1 MWNERPRSIRAR
13 LALRI
18 VIGGGALLALLFS
31 ALDLLI
37 DYQLYSRFDE
47 ALAARGRQM
56 AADIG
61 GGARIEHSAHHGW
74 PEFRAGSHTDY
85 YQLWDAA
92 GVTVARS
99 GSSAGQ
105 DLARPARP
113 VNGEAVLYDVRLPDG
128 HRGRAAAFQVS
139 GGQLFVIASE
149 REALDILESR
159 IHVALAAGV
168 GIALLL
174 MVTLSHAAVR
184 AGLRPLE
191 AFGQRAAARARD
203 PETPAAP
210 ETPLPD
216 ELRPIGAAL
225 DNAFAELTRAL
236 LRERRFARDLAHE
249 LRTPLAELFSLL
261 ETTRAADDASRSRL
275 ALAGSTLTG
284 MSRIVD
290 GLLALARYEAGIDA
304 PVVEPVD
311 IAAAARTQ
319 CLASE
324 ARARVR
330 GITLDVR
337 LDPERWVMTDS
348 LLIERILANLLGNA
362 IDHSPDGGRIEVS
375 CCAREESVTLV
386 ISSAAPDL
394 DATDVARLGERH
406 FRPSRGA
413 PGTAH
418 AGLGLALCSALAGQL
433 DIRLAF
439 DLHEGDLPVQLEK
452 LPSISIEE
460 SAALDLRVEQKLL
473 AEVPEIAHVIAR
485 LGSDELGFDPM
496 GLNQSDVF
504 LQLKPK
510 SEWREPDKA
519 WLGERIREVLE
530 QFPGVDYGF
539 TQPIEMRVSEI
550 LTGSRGD
557 VAVKVFGPDL
567 ATLGELAAGIEA
579 ALRQVPGNQDVF
591 TLTDDGVQYL
601 TTRIDRLAAGH
612 AGLSVVDVQDE
623 LRARIEGRLAGTVLS
638 EGRRTPL
645 LVRGDATLRGDAAG
659 LSRGSIAAGDG
670 STVPLAQIAS
680 VERVGGPVKVDRENG
695 SRYSLVQ
702 ANVAGRDLVGFVE

>member
-47 ALAARGRQM
+47 ALTARGRQM
-56 AADIG
+56 AADIA
-61 GGARIEHSAHHGW
+61 GGARIELSAHHGW

-92 GVTVARS
+92 GVTVGRS
-99 GSSAGQ
+99 GSSDGQ
-105 DLARPARP
+105 DLAQPPRP
-113 VNGEAVLYDVRLPDG
+113 VNDEAVLYDVRLPDG
-128 HRGRAAAFQVS
+128 HRGRAAAFRVA
-139 GGQLFVIASE
+139 GGRLFVIAAE
-149 REALDILESR
+149 REALDVLESR
-159 IHVALAAGV
+159 IHFALVAGV

-191 AFGQRAAARARD
+191 AFGQRAAARALD
-203 PETPAAP
+203 SETPATP

-261 ETTRAADDASRSRL
+261 ETTRAADEASRARL
-275 ALAGSTLTG
+275 DLAGSTLTG

-311 IAAAARTQ
+311 LAAAARTQ

-324 ARARVR
+324 PRARSR

-337 LDPERWVMTDS
+337 LDPELWAMTDA

-362 IDHSPDGGRIEVS
+362 VDHSPDGGRIEVF
-375 CCAREESVTLV
+375 CWAQEESVTLV
-386 ISSAAPDL
+386 ISNPAPDL

-418 AGLGLALCSALAGQL
+418 AGLGLALCSALAERI

-439 DLHEGDLPVQLEK
+439 DLHEDRLWVK
-452 LPSISIEE
+452 LGGLRTLE
-460 SAALDLRVEQKLL
+460 SAL
-473 AEVPEIAHVIAR
+473 
-485 LGSDELGFDPM
+485 
-496 GLNQSDVF
+496 
-504 LQLKPK
+504 
-510 SEWREPDKA
+510 
-519 WLGERIREVLE
+519 
-530 QFPGVDYGF
+530 
-539 TQPIEMRVSEI
+539 
-550 LTGSRGD
+550 
-557 VAVKVFGPDL
+557 
-567 ATLGELAAGIEA
+567 
-579 ALRQVPGNQDVF
+579 
-591 TLTDDGVQYL
+591 
-601 TTRIDRLAAGH
+601 
-612 AGLSVVDVQDE
+612 
-623 LRARIEGRLAGTVLS
+623 
-638 EGRRTPL
+638 
-645 LVRGDATLRGDAAG
+645 
-659 LSRGSIAAGDG
+659 
-670 STVPLAQIAS
+670 
-680 VERVGGPVKVDRENG
+680 
-695 SRYSLVQ
+695 
-702 ANVAGRDLVGFVE
+702 